1 MAKNNKNIIPRPA
14 QKIYIIAALLFFA
27 VLALD
32 PLVHIIDATLRSTPF
47 ESIEWIYKSLAFN
60 LVPLGFFGITYWLTS
75 NIHDRT
81 WHMTIALL
89 YSQLFLGIKEAS
101 SQVIYA
107 LFYTQNLAP
116 VYYDSANLIVVG
128 LSVLLLLVTLLVVK
142 RRSNISENARLPL
155 MLLVGIYSVY
165 TFIFILVCALVGI
178 KLTIE
183 DLMPYLVT
191 FIQLVIVLCFLIAT
205 YLLQPSSR
213 RRSLRLT
220 RTLFYVL
227 IPILAYTTLSSLDR
241 VSTVIFQVLNYQAFS
256 RFYIILVI
264 ILVIVVYP
272 GIVLWARHKKAL

>member
-27 VLALD
+27 ALALQ
-32 PLVHIIDATLRSTPF
+32 PLVYIIDATFRSTPF

-60 LVPLGFFGITYWLTS
+60 LVPLGFFGIAYWLTS
-75 NIHDRT
+75 NLHDRT
-81 WHMTIALL
+81 WRMTIALL
-89 YSQLFLGIKEAS
+89 YSQLFLGIKEAIN
-101 SQVIYA
+101 QVIYA
-107 LFYTQNLAP
+107 LFYAKNLAP

-128 LSVLLLLVTLLVVK
+128 LSVLLLFVTLLVVK
-142 RRSNISENARLPL
+142 RRGNMSENTRLPL
-155 MLLVGIYSVY
+155 MLLIGTYSVY

-183 DLMPYLVT
+183 DLIPYLMT
-191 FIQLVIVLCFLIAT
+191 FIQLIIVFCFLIAT

-213 RRSLRLT
+213 RHSLRLT

-227 IPILAYTTLSSLDR
+227 IPILAYTALSSLDR
-241 VSTVIFQVLNYQAFS
+241 VSTVIFQALNYQAVS

-264 ILVIVVYP
+264 IVVIVVYP
-272 GIVLWARHKKAL
+272 GVVLWARHKKAL